1 MEAKKCH
8 RACAAAATFA
18 TAKRGGRVTAATL
31 ICAASCLFVAS
42 VPANAQSLSLR
53 QTIDLP
59 SIHGRLD
66 HLDIDV
72 EGKRLFVAALAADA
86 LMVIDLQTG
95 ARPSQITS
103 VHEPQGVRF
112 MASDQRLYVANGAG
126 GGVQA
131 FVGRR
136 LPMTAGNADLD
147 DADNLRINAASGHL
161 WVGYDHALAALD
173 PHTLQVVQRVALQ
186 GHPEA
191 FELDRSGQRV
201 YVNVPSAGHIAV
213 IDTASAKVAAIWKV
227 DGASQNFAMALNE
240 PNARLFVV
248 TRKPALLL
256 AYDTGTGQRVASVPV
271 CGDVDDLFSDVARR
285 RLYAVCGEGLVDV
298 VQQRDADHYEVVEQ
312 VPTAAGART
321 GLFVPALSTLFVA
334 APARGGSTAQI
345 RVYEVR

>member
-1 MEAKKCH
+1 MESMTSRRTCVAAK
-8 RACAAAATFA
+8 FA
-18 TAKRGGRVTAATL
+18 RVKRGGRVTATSL
-31 ICAASCLFVAS
+31 ICAASSLFAAS
-42 VPANAQSLSLR
+42 QLANAQSLSLR

-59 SIHGRLD
+59 SIRGRLD

-103 VHEPQGVRF
+103 LREPQGVRF

-131 FVGRR
+131 FASARSPMSVGN
-136 LPMTAGNADLD
+136 GDLD
-147 DADNLRINAASGHL
+147 DADNLRIDALSRRL

-173 PHTLQVVQRVALQ
+173 PHTLQAVQRVALQ

-227 DGASQNFAMALNE
+227 DGASQNFAMALDE
-240 PNARLFVV
+240 SIARLFVV
-248 TRKPALLL
+248 TRRPALLL
-256 AYDTGTGQRVASVPV
+256 AYDIGTGQRVAAVPV
-271 CGDVDDLFSDVARR
+271 CGDVDDLFLDTARR

-312 VPTAAGART
+312 VPTSAGART
-321 GLFVPALSTLFVA
+321 GLFVPALSRLFVA
-334 APARGGSTAQI
+334 APARGGSTAHI
-345 RVYEVR
+345 RIYEVR